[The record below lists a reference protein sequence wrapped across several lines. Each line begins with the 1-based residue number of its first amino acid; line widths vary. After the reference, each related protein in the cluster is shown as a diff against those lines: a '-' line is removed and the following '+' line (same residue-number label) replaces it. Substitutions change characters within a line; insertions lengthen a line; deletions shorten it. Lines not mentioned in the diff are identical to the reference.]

1 MSLKPL
7 LLPQLVE
14 ERRKK
19 ESLADSEI
27 DLAPSFCYSEKSA
40 ASEMPSP
47 VTPTFSTRG
56 HLRYPSSASSI
67 DSTFHVSSTEIPSSP
82 TFIGPK
88 TGKRSLPDVQEEP
101 HDQEELQQ
109 REEEFD
115 ILEEVDEL
123 YDCLCKSRSG
133 VEWKQGLNI
142 IANNAWDNRRR
153 PAMRAS

>member
-19 ESLADSEI
+19 ESLADSEM
-27 DLAPSFCYSEKSA
+27 DFAPSFCYSQKSA

-47 VTPTFSTRG
+47 VTPTFSIRG

-67 DSTFHVSSTEIPSSP
+67 DSTFYVSSTESPSP
-82 TFIGPK
+82 TLVGPK

-101 HDQEELQQ
+101 HDQEELQE
-109 REEEFD
+109 REEEFNMLD
-115 ILEEVDEL
+115 EADEL
-123 YDCLCKSRSG
+123 YDCLCK
-133 VEWKQGLNI
+133 L
-142 IANNAWDNRRR
+142 RRDVK
-153 PAMRAS
+153 

>member
-19 ESLADSEI
+19 ESLADSEM
-27 DLAPSFCYSEKSA
+27 DFAPSFYYSQKSA

-47 VTPTFSTRG
+47 VTPTFSIRG

-67 DSTFHVSSTEIPSSP
+67 DSTFHVSSMESPSSP
-82 TFIGPK
+82 TFVGPK

-101 HDQEELQQ
+101 HDQEELQEL
-109 REEEFD
+109 EEEFD
-115 ILEEVDEL
+115 MLDEADEL
-123 YDCLCKSRSG
+123 YDCLCKSRRG
-133 VEWKQGLNI
+133 VSE
-142 IANNAWDNRRR
+142 NRV
-153 PAMRAS
+153 